1 MFSIT
6 YPWVFLLLPLPVLAY
21 ILLPERIIWPQRALQ
36 LPFAQYFLQG
46 GSSAKSAAGRK
57 QYQALA
63 ALFLLWTV
71 LLCALA
77 APRWVGEPLSLTRE
91 GRSIFLALDLSGS
104 MEINDMVVQ
113 GKRLTRL
120 DIVKEAAADFIQKRT
135 DDKLGLILFGAQAY
149 LQTPLTFDKRN
160 LLDRIEEANVGLAG
174 KTTSIG
180 DAIGL
185 AVKRLQQTQA
195 KGRVLILLTDGA
207 NNSGVLSP
215 DKAAE
220 LARDEDIK
228 IYTIGLGSE
237 SSLNSV
243 SDIFMGLNAQADL
256 DEDSLK
262 KIAKITGGR
271 YFRATNKS
279 SLQAIYETINA
290 LETEQQ
296 SRPEVRVEEHYYPYF
311 LVLYAFIIVMYLV
324 LMWRPNLAARF
335 SFLQKQDGGVS

>member
-1 MFSIT
+1 MFSLS
-6 YPWVFLLLPLPVLAY
+6 YPWVFVLLPLPILAY
-21 ILLPERIIWPQRALQ
+21 AFLPAWIVWPQRALR
-36 LPFAQYFLQG
+36 LPFASYFLQD
-46 GSSAKSAAGRK
+46 ARRITPFAGRR

-63 ALFLLWTV
+63 GLFLLWCI
-71 LLCALA
+71 LLSALA
-77 APRWVGEPLSLTRE
+77 GPRWVGEPLSLTRE

-113 GKRLTRL
+113 GKRQSRL
-120 DIVKEAAADFIQKRT
+120 DIVKQAAADFIQKRA
-135 DDKLGLILFGAQAY
+135 DDKLGLILFGSQAY

-160 LLDRIEEANVGLAG
+160 LLHRIQEANVGLAG

-185 AVKRLQQTQA
+185 AVKRLQQTQP

-220 LARDEDIK
+220 LAKEENIK

-243 SDIFMGLNAQADL
+243 SDMFMGLNAQADL

-279 SLQAIYETINA
+279 SLQAIYETINT
-290 LETEQQ
+290 LETEKQT
-296 SRPEVRVEEHYYPYF
+296 RPQVRVEEHYYPYLLVIYLF
-311 LVLYAFIIVMYLV
+311 LVMAYIALLWSPRLMAFGKSSQE
-324 LMWRPNLAARF
+324 RGA
-335 SFLQKQDGGVS
+335 S